1 MTVFSG
7 TAGGIPRFMGTSY
20 CTKHHETAGSLALK
34 SDVKPFIKTSL
45 CQNFKMYVRLVLLF
59 LCFIEPNFTAS
70 LQRDEVICINNY
82 KCLRKNQIENP
93 NKLDKVSD
101 SLDKIDQYLE
111 LLFSI
116 RFAEISSH
124 PIATAAG
131 VPRITLNT
139 GQSAEDFAPLK
150 SSMEKL
156 RSPAL

>member
-1 MTVFSG
+1 MHTMTVFSG

-93 NKLDKVSD
+93 NKLDKVGD
-101 SLDKIDQYLE
+101 SLKKSINIWDYFSYSDLQKFRVTLLLLLRGYQE
-111 LLFSI
+111 L
-116 RFAEISSH
+116 R
-124 PIATAAG
+124 
-131 VPRITLNT
+131 
-139 GQSAEDFAPLK
+139 
-150 SSMEKL
+150 
-156 RSPAL
+156 

>member
-1 MTVFSG
+1 MHTMTVFSG

-45 CQNFKMYVRLVLLF
+45 CQNFKMYVRLILLF

-101 SLDKIDQYLE
+101 SLDKINQYLE
-111 LLFSI
+111 HRVKLCILSEILSLYLRSLSLFS
-116 RFAEISSH
+116 
-124 PIATAAG
+124 
-131 VPRITLNT
+131 
-139 GQSAEDFAPLK
+139 
-150 SSMEKL
+150 
-156 RSPAL
+156 